1 MSAYI
6 KSPFKASPK
15 LIIAGIPSYLW
26 GSYNRSTGPTQGF
39 VLSDSGNGA
48 TSTIV
53 VQIQSGNIPFVGSL
67 LTIVGTA
74 NAAGAYNFTNA
85 IILSVSAPANPDSG
99 VYTLT
104 VSGSGNSASAADY
117 GQFIIPQ
124 PEIGEALVAGAS
136 APVCMP
142 FNSMGPNLNQAM
154 TVVASFPSL
163 PTSVIVYLQQ
173 AVIDLDSE
181 YQTIATIA
189 TVAGGAVSGSPQITV
204 DPTLG
209 SFFRVLNGTVVG
221 GTLPTVVV
229 KILL

>member
-1 MSAYI
+1 
-6 KSPFKASPK
+6 
-15 LIIAGIPSYLW
+15 
-26 GSYNRSTGPTQGF
+26 
-39 VLSDSGNGA
+39 
-48 TSTIV
+48 
-53 VQIQSGNIPFVGSL
+53 
-67 LTIVGTA
+67 
-74 NAAGAYNFTNA
+74 
-85 IILSVSAPANPDSG
+85 
-99 VYTLT
+99 
-104 VSGSGNSASAADY
+104 
-117 GQFIIPQ
+117 
-124 PEIGEALVAGAS
+124 
-136 APVCMP
+136 MP